1 MNSFEASLKELKAFT
16 GLINACSPSACCSE
30 FYAPDSMSST
40 LVERIA
46 FGGGEDDDG
55 NDILE
60 MINDTSYDADLT
72 TPAVTRSMRSVNSND
87 ILSNIVYV
95 CKGYGFVRPEI
106 AENLLKK
113 STVTKNNDTTDMEI
127 ENEISDTIIIN
138 QVWYTSLLKIFH
150 DLNLL

>member
-46 FGGGEDDDG
+46 FGSGENDDD
-55 NDILE
+55 NDIMD
-60 MINDTSYDADLT
+60 MINDISYTADLT
-72 TPAVTRSMRSVNSND
+72 TPAVTRSMRSISSND

-95 CKGYGFVRPEI
+95 CKGYGFVRPAI

-113 STVTKNNDTTDMEI
+113 SIVTKNADTADMEI
-127 ENEISDTIIIN
+127 EDETSDIVTID
-138 QVWYTSLLKIFH
+138 QVYTNSFILKTKKSSQ
-150 DLNLL
+150 N